1 MDNSM
6 VACCRRPLPMPLIW
20 STVNAHIKQ
29 VWGSANEQSILPAV
43 YLCRCVNG
51 QGPGINVKTSSGVVT
66 VLPRA
71 ISTRHRVSYAIS
83 QGLLDMI
90 GCATIRITPTEA
102 SVCFKSI
109 CILPVESCIS
119 SHSTLLSRGPSSH
132 RSMPNSVQGTNN
144 DIRHRRGLSSMGQ
157 L

>member
-1 MDNSM
+1 
-6 VACCRRPLPMPLIW
+6 MPLIW

-119 SHSTLLSRGPSSH
+119 SHSTLLSRSLFAQVGCQTLYREPTMISGIVEDF
-132 RSMPNSVQGTNN
+132 PLWANN
-144 DIRHRRGLSSMGQ
+144 YSRDNEDEKS
-157 L
+157 